1 MRVTAVRVV
10 SVFASLVWNSG
21 FHVAGAV
28 PPEERDGFDLVVVP
42 DIGDGGHGRGV
53 AVLELEERGVEP
65 EDERGVDPGAALAL
79 DLGRGVVERVEVVD
93 EDVELAFGDVFP
105 FVLFARWATGSANYS
120 DHDRSGPG

>member
-21 FHVAGAV
+21 FHAAWAV
-28 PPEERDGFDLVVVP
+28 SPEERDGLDLVVVP
-42 DIGDGGHGRGV
+42 DVDDGRRGGGV

-93 EDVELAFGDVFP
+93 EDVELALRDVLP
-105 FVLFARWATGSANYS
+105 FVLRRG
-120 DHDRSGPG
+120 